1 MDSFDLSNLQM
12 PQSGSQLLA
21 EPTPDISSS
30 SSRTGHGGD
39 DLSLSELSLSE
50 RAQSKPGHRRPFSLL
65 ARPESPDESAVADGD
80 AEESEEPDM
89 DGTMTQEHLEKA
101 RKLAA
106 KTREEKLQHD
116 LFTLKKLN
124 AAFEVYK
131 EALRET
137 KSNTDLVAVQLQ
149 HTNALLDKYVRIL
162 DKSEKITKLI
172 LDERWQGAEADEE
185 QLDRE
190 EQEAEERAQREEEE
204 RILAEQRER
213 ERREREQ
220 REREEKEL
228 RERLER
234 EKAET
239 AKSVSRGSGVFLA
252 SRRQHPASSDHLIYS
267 SLSHKRE
274 GRYSAAYM
282 NCRTTANLVPGPDAA
297 RFVQDGERYGPFLS
311 STKWAILTVQPRV
324 WITSRALSKR
334 AHILG
339 CSILATFPAST
350 AASLN
355 DALTE
360 PKDAVG
366 VLIPALQ
373 TQLLETLLADPSVS
387 PTATR
392 LLEAMYP
399 AAVPALAADI
409 RARFAAALAPPLLP
423 DIARLARVPYPGA
436 AQEAYAVL
444 LELVF
449 ATDPS
454 EEEDCTADAPE
465 ERIPF
470 DKVADEMLLAIAE
483 RRKAEEGAGF
493 VVGAELEG
501 LKNTAAAFGWWL
513 QMEAWFAKSI
523 ALLEGYA
530 AEQGTTQT

>member
-1 MDSFDLSNLQM
+1 MPRHKLKRCRYESDSESDE
-12 PQSGSQLLA
+12 A
-21 EPTPDISSS
+21 PTP
-30 SSRTGHGGD
+30 
-39 DLSLSELSLSE
+39 
-50 RAQSKPGHRRPFSLL
+50 KPRVPLL
-65 ARPESPDESAVADGD
+65 PPTICKCPTPCSP
-80 AEESEEPDM
+80 
-89 DGTMTQEHLEKA
+89 
-101 RKLAA
+101 
-106 KTREEKLQHD
+106 
-116 LFTLKKLN
+116 
-124 AAFEVYK
+124 
-131 EALRET
+131 
-137 KSNTDLVAVQLQ
+137 
-149 HTNALLDKYVRIL
+149 LLPPL
-162 DKSEKITKLI
+162 THN
-172 LDERWQGAEADEE
+172 Q
-185 QLDRE
+185 
-190 EQEAEERAQREEEE
+190 
-204 RILAEQRER
+204 
-213 ERREREQ
+213 
-220 REREEKEL
+220 
-228 RERLER
+228 
-234 EKAET
+234 
-239 AKSVSRGSGVFLA
+239 
-252 SRRQHPASSDHLIYS
+252 
-267 SLSHKRE
+267 
-274 GRYSAAYM
+274 SAA
-282 NCRTTANLVPGPDAA
+282 
-297 RFVQDGERYGPFLS
+297 
-311 STKWAILTVQPRV
+311 
-324 WITSRALSKR
+324 
-334 AHILG
+334 
-339 CSILATFPAST
+339 

-366 VLIPALQ
+366 VLTPALQ

-409 RARFAAALAPPLLP
+409 RARFAAALAPVQARTANGKGVDFSDLTDYVGAAQPLLP

-483 RRKAEEGAGF
+483 RRKTEEGVGF
-493 VVGAELEG
+493 VVGSELEG